1 MEVSFLSSTGSFGGV
16 DYNLSKVYNNAG
28 ELLEAT
34 NFDGLQHI
42 SNPTI
47 SDYTNY
53 LKAWSE
59 RNSRIKN
66 SQLHVA
72 ISCKGREKSKEE
84 LFTVAKEW
92 LCQMGYEGNPA
103 LFVFHHDT
111 DNNHIHIITSRVNRE
126 GKKISDSNERWR
138 GRATLKK
145 LEGLRLSDKEQASKD
160 IQDALKYKVANVK
173 QFALVLEARKYKVTE
188 LPSGDLVI
196 RKYGREVGR
205 INLETISKTIER
217 HKERTNQRDKQIKA
231 ILYKYKDK
239 MSLTELKGLL
249 RNSFG
254 IELVMFGKKDKP
266 YGYAII
272 DHKDKV
278 VYKGGDIM
286 SLKELTTK
294 AQSKSEPSI
303 DRAENLIR
311 LVLEAG
317 KPTTQEV
324 NKQLNRYGFSIQK
337 DTVKYYGKEVGNLS
351 TELKDLLRYNNRLS
365 RTRHIKSSDPL
376 ALDALANHFN
386 LDRADL
392 FLSTEENF
400 PTNRGYHS
408 LQELYDKSYTS
419 GDLFYSLKLN
429 DAFLI
434 NDQGRTYIVQKDSG
448 AIAEIDTSSPEQ
460 SLVVNQS
467 EEQFVDS
474 PSIQVQ
480 DMVAVVLPDGN
491 EQGVGGG
498 NNEPKKRRKRR

>member
-28 ELLEAT
+28 ELLEAS
-34 NFDGLQHI
+34 NFEGLRHI

-92 LCQMGYEGNPA
+92 LRQMGYEGNPA

-188 LPSGDLVI
+188 LPSGDLVV

-205 INLETISKTIER
+205 VNLETISKTIER

-286 SLKELTTK
+286 PLKELT
-294 AQSKSEPSI
+294 SKVEPKSQPSI
-303 DRAENLIR
+303 EKAENIIR
-311 LVLEAG
+311 LLLEG
-317 KPTTQEV
+317 DKPTTQDI
-324 NKQLNRYGFSIQK
+324 NKQLKKYGYSIQK
-337 DTVKYYGKEVGNLS
+337 DIVKHYGKEIGNLS
-351 TELKDLLRYNNRLS
+351 DELKDILSYNNRLS
-365 RTRHIKSSDPL
+365 STRHIKNSDPK

-386 LDRADL
+386 LNRADL
-392 FLSTEENF
+392 NISTGENS

-408 LQELYDKSYTS
+408 LQELYDNAYTS
-419 GDLFYSLKLN
+419 GNLFYSLKLN

-434 NDQGRTYIVQKDSG
+434 SDQGRTYLIQTDSG
-448 AIAEIDTSSPEQ
+448 AIAEINTSNPEQ
-460 SLVVNQS
+460 SLVVNHS
-467 EEQFVDS
+467 EEQVLDS
-474 PSIQVQ
+474 PSIGVQ
-480 DMVAVVLPDGN
+480 DLTSVFMSSDIG
-491 EQGVGGG
+491 QGVGGG
-498 NNEPKKRRKRR
+498 SNEPKKRRKRR